1 MSDEKKQS
9 YELQDDGKVILNLK
23 HGKVQQIAVFD
34 FEDGNLE
41 FENAT
46 IDKLHRSKVVL
57 AIGEDAETGIQTG
70 NKIKSFSIKGR
81 ERDVQKKN
89 EPVKPFGTKQ
99 FGDKTKAVVE
109 WYFKWRPQEAYARYG
124 VVLDDQGNP
133 VIVHGKRKEQVIRE
147 NPATGLVELETF
159 FVEKEDGM
167 LATRATHMTFL
178 KDEVVGGVGIDTEEE
193 TN

>member
-1 MSDEKKQS
+1 MSEDKKQS

-23 HGKVQQIAVFD
+23 HGKTQQIAVFD

-46 IDKLHRSKVVL
+46 IEKLHRAKVVMV
-57 AIGEDAETGIQTG
+57 IGEDADTGIQTG
-70 NKIKSFSIKGR
+70 NKIKSYSIKGR
-81 ERDVQKKN
+81 ERDVPKKN

-99 FGDKTKAVVE
+99 MGDKTKAVVE

-124 VVLDDQGNP
+124 VVLDDQGSP

-167 LATRATHMTFL
+167 LATRATHLTFL
-178 KDEVVGGVGIDTEEE
+178 KEEVVGGNEIDTEEE